1 MTQKNFLVMAGGTG
15 GHIFPGLAVAQS
27 LKQKGHNVIWLGA
40 DGGMETNLVP
50 KYDIPIETV
59 AIKGVRGKGIA
70 RKLALP
76 FMLVKAVLNAR
87 KIIKKHNIA
96 AVVGFGGY
104 ASFPGGF
111 AAKLSG
117 IPVVVHEQNAIAGL
131 VNKVLAK
138 VATKVLFAFPNVFP
152 NLEGLVGNP
161 VRQDIAC
168 LPEPQERFLGREGV
182 LKILVVGGSLGA
194 RALNETIPEALALLK
209 DEKQFEI
216 THQSGK
222 NSVEALKERYKK
234 HNIAANCVE
243 FIDEMPK
250 EYAKAD
256 IIICRAGALTISE
269 LAACGLGSILIP
281 FPFAV
286 DDHQAAN
293 AQYLVKGNAAI
304 FMRQESL
311 TAATLAEELKQLD
324 REKCLVLASHARK
337 LGLPDAADRVAD
349 AVLESAKINTKI
361 K

>member
-1 MTQKNFLVMAGGTG
+1 MIQKTFLVMAGGTG

-27 LKQKGHNVIWLGA
+27 LKQKGHKVIWLGA
-40 DGGMETNLVP
+40 DGGMETTLVP
-50 KYDIPIETV
+50 KYDVPIETV
-59 AIKGVRGKGIA
+59 AMKGVRGKGVL
-70 RKLALP
+70 RKLSLP
-76 FMLVKAVLNAR
+76 FMLVKAVLSAR

-96 AVVGFGGY
+96 AVIGFGGY

-111 AAKLSG
+111 AAKVSG
-117 IPVVVHEQNAIAGL
+117 IPVIIHEQNAIAGL
-131 VNKVLAK
+131 VNKTLAK
-138 VATKVLFAFPNVFP
+138 VATKVLFAFPGVFP
-152 NLEGLVGNP
+152 ENKEGLVGNP
-161 VRQDIAC
+161 VREDIAN
-168 LPEPQERFLGREGV
+168 LSSPQERFANRVGP

-209 DEKQFEI
+209 EEKQFEI

-234 HNIAANCVE
+234 HNIVANCVE
-243 FIDEMPK
+243 FIDEMPS

-293 AQYLVKGNAAI
+293 AQYLVKGEAAI

-311 TAATLAEELKQLD
+311 TAATLAQELKQLD
-324 REKCLVLASHARK
+324 REKCLALAINARK
-337 LGLPDAADRVAD
+337 LGLPDAADKVAQAVLD
-349 AVLESAKINTKI
+349 AVNKDRV
-361 K
+361 